1 MQNLPQYWVD
11 RMQKY
16 QPTPAIG
23 SRIRLSALG
32 IERCPK
38 FKNPT
43 CGVIVGANSIGTSF
57 RILLDG
63 RKLPVTLHVSYIEL
77 DDELQP
83 SCAAEPPQLAARF
96 LAEART

>member
-1 MQNLPQYWVD
+1 
-11 RMQKY
+11 MQKY
-16 QPTPAIG
+16 KPTPALG

-43 CGVIVGANSIGTSF
+43 CGIVVGANSMGTSF

-63 RKLPVTLHVSYIEL
+63 RKLPITLHVSYIEL
-77 DDELQP
+77 EEEQQP
-83 SCAAEPPQLAARF
+83 CSAKPHHLAASF
-96 LAEART
+96 SAEART

>member
-1 MQNLPQYWVD
+1 
-11 RMQKY
+11 MQKY

-23 SRIRLSALG
+23 ARIRLSALG

-43 CGVIVGANSIGTSF
+43 RGIIVGVNSIGTSF

-77 DDELQP
+77 EDELQQ
-83 SCAAEPPQLAARF
+83 SCTLEPPRLAAG
-96 LAEART
+96 LSAEART

>member
-1 MQNLPQYWVD
+1 
-11 RMQKY
+11 MQKY

-38 FKNPT
+38 FKNPIS
-43 CGVIVGANSIGTSF
+43 GIIVGANSIGTSF

-63 RKLPVTLHVSYIEL
+63 RKLPVTLHVSYVEL

-83 SCAAEPPQLAARF
+83 SCAAEPPQLAAR
-96 LAEART
+96 LSAEART

>member
-1 MQNLPQYWVD
+1 
-11 RMQKY
+11 MQKY

-23 SRIRLSALG
+23 ARIRLSALG

-43 CGVIVGANSIGTSF
+43 RGIIVGVNSIGTSF

-63 RKLPVTLHVSYIEL
+63 RKLPVTLHMSYIEL
-77 DDELQP
+77 EDELHQ
-83 SCAAEPPQLAARF
+83 SCALEPPRLTTG
-96 LAEART
+96 LSAEART

>member
-1 MQNLPQYWVD
+1 
-11 RMQKY
+11 MQKY
-16 QPTPAIG
+16 QPTPVIG
-23 SRIRLSALG
+23 ARMRLSALG

-43 CGVIVGANSIGTSF
+43 RAIVVGANSIDTSF

-63 RKLPVTLHVSYIEL
+63 RKLPVMLHVSHIEL
-77 DDELQP
+77 ENERQP
-83 SCAAEPPQLAARF
+83 SRAIEPPQLGPGL

>member
-1 MQNLPQYWVD
+1 
-11 RMQKY
+11 MQKY

-23 SRIRLSALG
+23 AAVRLSPLG

-38 FKNPT
+38 FKNPIS
-43 CGVIVGANSIGTSF
+43 GIIVGANAIGTSF

-77 DDELQP
+77 EDELQP
-83 SCAAEPPQLAARF
+83 SCAQSRLSWR
-96 LAEART
+96 RVRVSN

>member
-1 MQNLPQYWVD
+1 
-11 RMQKY
+11 MQKY
-16 QPTPAIG
+16 QPTAVIG
-23 SRIRLSALG
+23 SRIRLPALG

-43 CGVIVGANSIGTSF
+43 SGVIVGANSIGTSF

-83 SCAAEPPQLAARF
+83 PSAAEPPQFAARF

>member
-32 IERCPK
+32 NERCPK

-43 CGVIVGANSIGTSF
+43 RGIVVGANLIGTSF

-77 DDELQP
+77 EDELQP
-83 SCAAEPPQLAARF
+83 CCAVEPPQLAAS
-96 LAEART
+96 LSAEVRT